1 MKIAKIFIILLLL
14 SISHDTFSSEEAF
27 INKYSVDKDLQEILD
42 NHYEDISYEM
52 RRFLKPGRCK
62 HGVWTFSWLPGYYV
76 KYNLDR
82 IYGMERM
89 QRRITKYNLDLIT
102 LPDKR
107 IYNLKGRPTKL
118 TNKNYVVIIPTVE
131 EEKITEPMSL
141 RLVQQMCT
149 LMHQTGY
156 VSMTKANYIRDK
168 NGIITMID
176 TESTFDHT
184 IPFLGFRR
192 LLSAGHQV
200 NDYTKKAIKYILR
213 EIAYLIGPKNSGKA
227 YKEIIGYLKESK
239 KTRTWKLID
248 YFDKQLV

>member
-14 SISHDTFSSEEAF
+14 GIGHDTFSSEEVF
-27 INKYSVDKDLQEILD
+27 IKKYSVDKDLQEILD
-42 NHYEDISYEM
+42 DHCEDIAYEM
-52 RRFLKPGRCK
+52 KHFLKAGRCK
-62 HGVWTFSWLPGYYV
+62 HGVWTFSWLPGYFV

-89 QRRITKYNLDLIT
+89 QRCIEKYNLDLIA

-107 IYNLKGRPTKL
+107 IYHLKGRPATL
-118 TNKNYVVIIPTVE
+118 NNKNYVVIIPKVVK
-131 EEKITEPMSL
+131 EKRAEPLSL

-156 VSMTKANYIRDK
+156 VSMTKTNYIRGK

-184 IPFLGFRR
+184 NPFLGFRR

-200 NDYTKKAIKYILR
+200 DDYTKKAIKYVLR
-213 EIAYLIGPKNSGKA
+213 EIASLIRSKHSGKA
-227 YKEIIGYLKESK
+227 YKEIIGYIKESK
-239 KTRTWKLID
+239 KSRTWNLIN
-248 YFDKQLV
+248 YFDKQLA